1 MAKIIQNITVE
12 VSKPNFFQAIVA
24 KQFDSDS
31 RFLKATLIN
40 GSETIKVAPTS
51 TVTINARR
59 NDGAEKPF
67 VGVVNDDGTV
77 TVPLTYWILELEGT
91 VECDISII
99 DKENSKLTS
108 TKFIVDVE
116 RASCADPDVTD
127 SSNYDILILQ
137 GRNIVGSVNGKTGD
151 VDLGAAD
158 VGAVSVDDFSRAIS
172 EANKNIESKSDKSH
186 NHDDVYM
193 KSAPIKDYVVEQGT
207 QDAWTYRKW
216 ASGIAECWARLGFWD
231 MRIDNGHISR
241 VSYEHAPFP
250 LTFVEEPI
258 INATIGTCPDIEVSA
273 GYTDIMVI
281 NAIAK
286 TTHIDRINF
295 IGFTSETF
303 TNIEDFINVRII
315 GRWK

>member
-1 MAKIIQNITVE
+1 MAKIVQHITVE

-59 NDGAEKPF
+59 NDGTEKPF

-77 TVPLTYWILELEGT
+77 TVPLTYWILELEGK

-99 DKENSKLTS
+99 DEENSKLTS

-151 VDLGAAD
+151 VDIGAAD
-158 VGAVSVDDFSRAIS
+158 VGAVSVDDFSSAIS

-207 QDAWTYRKW
+207 YGAWTYRKW
-216 ASGIAECWARLGFWD
+216 ASGMAECWCKKNWDITEISEYGNIFVSPELTDLPDLPITMVDTPCVSMSLENSKVSSFILSGTPHTVSKLGS
-231 MRIDNGHISR
+231 I
-241 VSYEHAPFP
+241 Y
-250 LTFVEEPI
+250 
-258 INATIGTCPDIEVSA
+258 IGTFIPNSTSYSITIHFTVVS
-273 GYTDIMVI
+273 
-281 NAIAK
+281 
-286 TTHIDRINF
+286 
-295 IGFTSETF
+295 
-303 TNIEDFINVRII
+303 
-315 GRWK
+315 RWK